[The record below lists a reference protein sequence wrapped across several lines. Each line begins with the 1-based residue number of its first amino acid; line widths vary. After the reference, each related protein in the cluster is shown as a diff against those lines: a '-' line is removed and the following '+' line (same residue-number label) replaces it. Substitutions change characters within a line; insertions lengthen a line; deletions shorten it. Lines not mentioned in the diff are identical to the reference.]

1 VSWQIDLVFNG
12 VIAIS
17 YFGIFAVILDGLR
30 RSRQLRSNRLGLATA
45 AIFFSCGM
53 GHFLHMD
60 HLLAPSFGWADASQM
75 RAGIDW
81 HLAVWDGVTAV
92 VAYTYWGLRKSYG
105 QLLLGPAIFDDIQR
119 GESERA
125 LRTAEQL
132 FRTAF
137 EHAPIGMA
145 LVGMDGGFKRVNR
158 SLCEIVGRDEE
169 NLLACTFQEI
179 THPDDLDA
187 DLDEF
192 RALIAGETSSYAI
205 EKRYIHATGR
215 FVWIELHVSLVC
227 DADGTPVHAV
237 SQIRDITAQKAA
249 EEHLG
254 RYLAVVEFAE
264 DAVVAT
270 DLDNRILTWNRGAE
284 RLYGYS
290 SEEAMA
296 ESIALL
302 QPADRVAEVETITG
316 EIAAGRTVERLET
329 RRRRQDGS
337 LVDVQ
342 ITVSPV
348 RDGAGRVVG
357 ASTIARDVTQAVHAE
372 RARTLLERDLAKA
385 HDRYAHVLAAAT
397 ECAIIGTDAK
407 GTVTVFNTGA
417 ERMLGYRARDLV
429 GRTPLV
435 DLHDGAELAARASE
449 LGIPPGF
456 EVLAATARE
465 GGAETREWTYVCKDG
480 SNVVVSVTVTAQ
492 RERGLMTGFLAIA
505 TDITD
510 VRRAERARREAE
522 ELFRGAFEHAPI
534 GVALVAADGPR
545 AGQIVRANHALAD
558 LVGGEPGTLAG
569 RALETLARAED
580 RVDLAATLARLL
592 DGAESV
598 HGEQRLI
605 AADGHDIWTLL
616 SGSLVQGSEGRG
628 RQAVIQVL
636 DISERKTFEGRLQH
650 LADHDALT
658 GLVNRRRFEHELDR
672 SLAHAERYG
681 SKGAVLLLDLD
692 GFKYINDALGHS
704 VGDELIM
711 RVAGIIRGSLRE
723 TDLVAR
729 LGGDEFAAILPEA
742 DAETAAAVAEKLLS
756 AIRRQGSVTTS
767 AQRQARVTT
776 SIGVTVFDG
785 TRGLTGEDLLVEA
798 DIAMYDAKDAGRDL
812 VKVYRDEERSRER
825 INVRATWLERLR
837 SAVADDRF
845 RLFAQPILSF
855 DGSGVPWHELLLRYL
870 DDNGDLVPPG
880 AFLPIAE
887 RFDLICEIDRWVLG
901 EAVRMLHEEH
911 AAGREV
917 ALAVNLSGRTMS
929 DPGLGEYL
937 ESLLA
942 ARPVPPGRLVIEVTE
957 TAAIVNIDRA
967 RRLAERLHTLG
978 CRFALDDFGAGFA
991 SFYYLKH
998 LAFDYLKIDGEFV
1011 RQLVHDPTDQLVIE
1025 AVVNIARGL
1034 GTRTVAEFVGDE
1046 PTVELLERLGVD
1058 FGQGYHLGM
1067 PVPVDAVLAC
1077 ERDRSRQTPSA

>member
-1 VSWQIDLVFNG
+1 VTWPIDPAVSG
-12 VIAIS
+12 VL
-17 YFGIFAVILDGLR
+17 AVASLGTLAAMRNGLR
-30 RSRQLRSNRLGLATA
+30 RSGQLRTNR
-45 AIFFSCGM
+45 
-53 GHFLHMD
+53 
-60 HLLAPSFGWADASQM
+60 
-75 RAGIDW
+75 
-81 HLAVWDGVTAV
+81 
-92 VAYTYWGLRKSYG
+92 
-105 QLLLGPAIFDDIQR
+105 DD
-119 GESERA
+119 SERA
-125 LRTAEQL
+125 LRNAEQL
-132 FRTAF
+132 FRAAF
-137 EHAPIGMA
+137 ENAAIGMA
-145 LVGMDGGFKRVNR
+145 LVGLDGSFKRVNR
-158 SLCEIVGRDEE
+158 ALCEIVGYDEDA
-169 NLLACTFQEI
+169 LLQRSFQDI
-179 THPDDLDA
+179 THPSDLDA
-187 DLDEF
+187 DLDHMRE
-192 RALIAGETSSYAI
+192 LLAGDVPSYSM
-205 EKRYIHATGR
+205 EKRYVRASGEL
-215 FVWIELHVSLVC
+215 VWIELHVSLAH
-227 DADGTPVHAV
+227 DDDGVPAHFV
-237 SQIRDITAQKAA
+237 SQIRDITSQKAA
-249 EEHLG
+249 EAHLG

-270 DLDNRILTWNRGAE
+270 DLDNNILTWNRGAE
-284 RLYGYS
+284 RLFGYS
-290 SEEAMA
+290 SEEMLQR
-296 ESIALL
+296 SIADL
-302 QPADRVAEVETITG
+302 QPADRVAEIHAVSD

-329 RRRRQDGS
+329 RRRRRDGS

-348 RDGAGRVVG
+348 RDGAGRVIG
-357 ASTIARDVTQAVHAE
+357 ASTIARDVTQAVLAE
-372 RARTLLERDLAKA
+372 RSRTLLERDLAKA

-397 ECAIIGTDAK
+397 ECAIIGTDSK

-429 GRTPLV
+429 GRASLTE
-435 DLHDGAELAARASE
+435 LHDASE
-449 LGIPPGF
+449 LDARAEALGIAAGF

-465 GGAETREWTYVCKDG
+465 GGAETREWTYVRQDA
-480 SNVVVSVTVTAQ
+480 SRVAVSVTVTAQ
-492 RERGLMTGFLAIA
+492 RERGVMTGFLAIA

-534 GVALVAADGPR
+534 GVALVAADGDE
-545 AGQIVRANHALAD
+545 AGTIVRANHALAD
-558 LVGGEPGTLAG
+558 LVGGEPGTLTG
-569 RALETLARAED
+569 RDLASLARAED
-580 RVDLAATLARLL
+580 RPELAATLARLL

-605 AADGHDIWTLL
+605 AADGHDVWTLL

-658 GLVNRRRFEHELDR
+658 GLVNRRRFEQELDR
-672 SLAHAERYG
+672 ALAHAERYG

-711 RVAGIIRGSLRE
+711 RVAGVLRGTLRE

-742 DAETAAAVAEKLLS
+742 DAETAAVVAEKLLS
-756 AIRRQGSVTTS
+756 AIRRQGTVTTS

-785 TRGLTGEDLLVEA
+785 SRGMTSEDLLIEA

-825 INVRATWLERLR
+825 INVRATWMERLR

-845 RLFAQPILSF
+845 RLFAQPIRSF
-855 DGSGVPWHELLLRYL
+855 DGSGVPWHELLLRYE
-870 DDNGDLVPPG
+870 DDNGDLIPPG

-887 RFDLICEIDRWVLG
+887 RFDLIAEIDRWVLR
-901 EAVRMLHEEH
+901 EAVRLLHEEH
-911 AAGREV
+911 AAGRDV
-917 ALAVNLSGRTMS
+917 ALAVNLSGRTMG
-929 DPGLGEYL
+929 DPGLGDYL
-937 ESLLA
+937 ESLLE
-942 ARPVPPGRLVIEVTE
+942 ARPIQPGRLVIEVTE

-967 RRLAERLHTLG
+967 RRLAERLHALG

-1046 PTVELLERLGVD
+1046 QTVDLLRRLGVD
-1058 FGQGYHLGM
+1058 FGQGFHLGM
-1067 PVPVDAVLAC
+1067 PGPVGDVLPGAR
-1077 ERDRSRQTPSA
+1077 EPAPGV

>member
-1 VSWQIDLVFNG
+1 VTWSIDLAMIG
-12 VIAIS
+12 VIAIACC
-17 YFGIFAVILDGLR
+17 GMFAVMLDALR
-30 RSRQLRSNRLGLATA
+30 RCGRQRVGPTVRDDA
-45 AIFFSCGM
+45 AG
-53 GHFLHMD
+53 
-60 HLLAPSFGWADASQM
+60 
-75 RAGIDW
+75 R
-81 HLAVWDGVTAV
+81 
-92 VAYTYWGLRKSYG
+92 
-105 QLLLGPAIFDDIQR
+105 
-119 GESERA
+119 SERA
-125 LRTAEQL
+125 LRNAEQL

-137 EHAPIGMA
+137 ENAPIGMA
-145 LVGMDGGFKRVNR
+145 LVGLDGRFKRVNR
-158 SLCEIVGRDEE
+158 SLCEIVGYDEAG
-169 NLLACTFQEI
+169 LLGLTFQDI

-187 DLDEF
+187 DLDRK
-192 RALIAGETSSYAI
+192 RALIAGETPSYAM
-205 EKRYIHATGR
+205 EKRYVHASGEL
-215 FVWIELHVSLVC
+215 VWIELHVSLAH
-227 DADGTPVHAV
+227 DENGEPLHLV
-237 SQIRDITAQKAA
+237 SQIRDISAQKAA
-249 EEHLG
+249 EAHLG
-254 RYLAVVEFAE
+254 RYQAVVEFAE
-264 DAVVAT
+264 DAVLAT
-270 DLDNRILTWNRGAE
+270 GLDNTILTWNRGAE
-284 RLYGYS
+284 RLFGYS
-290 SEEAMA
+290 SEETLQQ
-296 ESIALL
+296 SIALL
-302 QPADRVAEVETITG
+302 QPADRVAEVDAISS

-329 RRRRQDGS
+329 RRRRRDGS

-348 RDGAGRVVG
+348 RDPGGRVVG
-357 ASTIARDVTQAVHAE
+357 ASTIARDVTQAVLAE

-429 GRTPLV
+429 GRSSLV
-435 DLHDGAELAARASE
+435 ELHDASE
-449 LGIPPGF
+449 LGERAAALGIEAGF

-465 GGAETREWTYVCKDG
+465 GGAETREWTYVRKDATR
-480 SNVVVSVTVTAQ
+480 VAVSVTVTAQ

-534 GVALVAADGPR
+534 GVALVAADGAD
-545 AGQIVRANHALAD
+545 AGTIVRANTALAE
-558 LVGGEPGTLAG
+558 LVGGAPSTLAG
-569 RALETLARAED
+569 RDLASLARAED
-580 RVDLAATLARLL
+580 RTELTATLARML

-605 AADGHDIWTLL
+605 GADGHDVWTLL
-616 SGSLVQGSEGRG
+616 SGSLVQGPEGRG
-628 RQAVIQVL
+628 RQAVLQVL

-658 GLVNRRRFEHELDR
+658 GLVNRRRFEYELDR
-672 SLAHAERYG
+672 ALAHSSRYG

-711 RVAGIIRGSLRE
+711 RIAGILRGALRE

-729 LGGDEFAAILPEA
+729 IGGDEFAAILPEA
-742 DAETAAAVAEKLLS
+742 DAESAAIVAEKLLS

-785 TRGLTGEDLLVEA
+785 SRGLTGEDLLVEA
-798 DIAMYDAKDAGRDL
+798 DIAMYDAKDAGRDV

-825 INVRATWLERLR
+825 MNVRATWLERLR
-837 SAVADDRF
+837 SAVPDDRF

-855 DGSGVPWHELLLRYL
+855 DGTGVPWHELLLRYE

-887 RFDLICEIDRWVLG
+887 RFDLIAEIDRWVLG
-901 EAVRMLHEEH
+901 EAVRLLHEEH
-911 AAGREV
+911 SAGRDV
-917 ALAVNLSGRTMS
+917 ALAVNLSGRTMG

-937 ESLLA
+937 ETLIA
-942 ARPVPPGRLVIEVTE
+942 ARPIEPGRLVIEVTE

-967 RRLAERLHTLG
+967 RRLAERLHALG

-1011 RQLVHDPTDQLVIE
+1011 RQLVHDPTDPLVIE

-1046 PTVELLERLGVD
+1046 PTVELLRRLGVD
-1058 FGQGYHLGM
+1058 YGQGYHLGM
-1067 PVPVDAVLAC
+1067 PGPIGDVLPGA
-1077 ERDRSRQTPSA
+1077 RASARGS

>member
-1 VSWQIDLVFNG
+1 MNA
-12 VIAIS
+12 VIAAA
-17 YFGIFAVILDGLR
+17 YFGIFAVILNGLR
-30 RSRQLRSNRLGLATA
+30 RSGQLRSNRLGFATA

-53 GHFLHMD
+53 GHLLHVD
-60 HLLAPSFGWADASQM
+60 HLLAPSLGWAEAEQT

-81 HLAVWDGVTAV
+81 HLAVWDTVTAV
-92 VAYTYWGLRKSYG
+92 VAYTYWGLRKNYG
-105 QLLLGPAIFDDIQR
+105 QLLLGPAIFDDLAR
-119 GESERA
+119 DSSERA
-125 LRTAEQL
+125 LRNAEQL

-137 EHAPIGMA
+137 ENAPIGMA
-145 LVGMDGGFKRVNR
+145 LVGLDGSFKRVNR

-169 NLLACTFQEI
+169 ELLELTFQDI

-187 DLDEF
+187 DLEHL
-192 RALIAGETSSYAI
+192 RAVIAGETSSYAM

-215 FVWIELHVSLVC
+215 PVWTELHVSLVH
-227 DADGTPVHAV
+227 DDEGRPVHLV
-237 SQIRDITAQKAA
+237 SQIRDITSQKAA
-249 EEHLG
+249 EAHLG

-270 DLDNRILTWNRGAE
+270 ALDSAILTWNRGAE
-284 RLYGYS
+284 RLFGYS
-290 SEEAMA
+290 SDEMLTQ
-296 ESIALL
+296 SIALL
-302 QPADRVAEVETITG
+302 QPADRLSEIDAVTT

-329 RRRRQDGS
+329 RRRRRDGS

-348 RDGAGRVVG
+348 RDGAGHVVG
-357 ASTIARDVTQAVHAE
+357 ASTIARDVTQAVLAE
-372 RARTLLERDLAKA
+372 RSRTLLERDLAKA

-417 ERMLGYRARDLV
+417 ERMLGYSARDLV
-429 GRTPLV
+429 GRTTLV
-435 DLHDGAELAARASE
+435 ELHDPREIAERACALAI
-449 LGIPPGF
+449 GPGF
-456 EVLAATARE
+456 EVLAATARD
-465 GGAETREWTYVCKDG
+465 GGAETREWSYMRKDG
-480 SNVVVSVTVTAQ
+480 SRVAVSVTVTAQ

-510 VRRAERARREAE
+510 VKRAERARREAE

-534 GVALVAADGPR
+534 GVALVAADGPEV
-545 AGQIVRANHALAD
+545 GTILRANHALAD

-569 RALETLARAED
+569 RTLDSLARAED
-580 RVDLAATLARLL
+580 RGELATTLARLL

-672 SLAHAERYG
+672 ALAHAERYG

-711 RVAGIIRGSLRE
+711 RIAGVLRGALRE

-729 LGGDEFAAILPEA
+729 IGGDEFAAILPEA
-742 DAETAAAVAEKLLS
+742 DAEVAALVAEKLLS

-767 AQRQARVTT
+767 AERQARVTT

-785 TRGLTGEDLLVEA
+785 ARGLTGEDLLVEA

-837 SAVADDRF
+837 SAVSDDRF
-845 RLFAQPILSF
+845 RLFAQPIVSF
-855 DGSGVPWHELLLRYL
+855 DAGDDGPAVPWYELLLRYC

-887 RFDLICEIDRWVLG
+887 RFDLIGEIDRWVLA
-901 EAVRMLHEEH
+901 EAVRMLHDEH
-911 AAGREV
+911 AAGRDV

-942 ARPVPPGRLVIEVTE
+942 AWPVQPGRLVIEVTE

-967 RRLAERLHTLG
+967 RRLAERLHALG

-1046 PTVELLERLGVD
+1046 PTVELLQRLGVD
-1058 FGQGYHLGM
+1058 YGQGYHLGM
-1067 PVPVDAVLAC
+1067 PGPVGDVIA
-1077 ERDRSRQTPSA
+1077 SAREHTRGV

>member
-1 VSWQIDLVFNG
+1 VTLRIDPAL
-12 VIAIS
+12 I
-17 YFGIFAVILDGLR
+17 AVIT
-30 RSRQLRSNRLGLATA
+30 LACFGAFA
-45 AIFFSCGM
+45 AILC
-53 GHFLHMD
+53 
-60 HLLAPSFGWADASQM
+60 
-75 RAGIDW
+75 
-81 HLAVWDGVTAV
+81 V
-92 VAYTYWGLRKSYG
+92 LRKRHAE
-105 QLLLGPAIFDDIQR
+105 LLRGPAIVDDFAR
-119 GESERA
+119 GRSERA
-125 LRTAEQL
+125 LRNAEQL

-137 EHAPIGMA
+137 ENAPIGMA
-145 LVGMDGGFKRVNR
+145 LVDLDGRFMRVNR
-158 SLCEIVGRDEE
+158 SLCEIVGFEAAD
-169 NLLACTFQEI
+169 LLDCTFQEI

-187 DLDEF
+187 DLDHV
-192 RALIAGETSSYAI
+192 RALVAGETSSYSM
-205 EKRYIHATGR
+205 EKRYVHETGR
-215 FVWIELHVSLVC
+215 HVWSELHVSLVY
-227 DADGTPVHAV
+227 DEERRPVNFVA
-237 SQIRDITAQKAA
+237 QIRDITAQKAA

-284 RLYGYS
+284 NLFGYT
-290 SEEAMA
+290 SEETLQ

-302 QPADRVAEVETITG
+302 QPADRVGEVDAIGG

-329 RRRRQDGS
+329 RRRRRDGS

-348 RDGAGRVVG
+348 RDPSGRVVG

-372 RARTLLERDLAKA
+372 RARTLLERDLAMA

-397 ECAIIGTDAK
+397 ECAIIGTDAG
-407 GTVTVFNTGA
+407 GTITVFNTGA
-417 ERMLGYRARDLV
+417 EQMLGYKARELV
-429 GRTPLV
+429 GRATV
-435 DLHDGAELAARASE
+435 DTLHDPLELADRAAA
-449 LGIPPGF
+449 LGIAPGF
-456 EVLAATARE
+456 EVLATAARE
-465 GGAETREWTYVCKDG
+465 GGAETREWTYVRQDA
-480 SNVVVSVTVTAQ
+480 SRVAVSVTVTAQ

-510 VRRAERARREAE
+510 VKRAERARREAE
-522 ELFRGAFEHAPI
+522 ALFRGAFEHAPI
-534 GVALVAADGPR
+534 GVALVAAEGPDT
-545 AGQIVRANHALAD
+545 GMIVRANHALAV
-558 LVGGEPGTLAG
+558 LVGGAPSTLAG
-569 RALETLARAED
+569 RDLTSLARAED
-580 RVDLAATLARLL
+580 RRELAATLARLL

-605 AADGHDIWTLL
+605 AGDGHDVWTLL
-616 SGSLVQGSEGRG
+616 SGSLVQGSGGRG

-711 RVAGIIRGSLRE
+711 RIAGVIRGTLRE

-729 LGGDEFAAILPEA
+729 IGGDEFAAILPEA
-742 DAETAAAVAEKLLS
+742 DAETAAIVAEKLRS
-756 AIRRQGSVTTS
+756 AIRRQGIVTTS

-785 TRGLTGEDLLVEA
+785 ARGLTGEDLLVEA
-798 DIAMYDAKDAGRDL
+798 DIAMYDAKDAGRDV

-825 INVRATWLERLR
+825 INVRATWMERLR

-845 RLFAQPILSF
+845 RLFAQPIRSF
-855 DGSGVPWHELLLRYL
+855 DGSGVPWHELLLRYE
-870 DDNGDLVPPG
+870 DDNGDLIPPG

-887 RFDLICEIDRWVLG
+887 RFDLIAEIDRWVLR
-901 EAVRMLHEEH
+901 EAVRLLHEEH
-911 AAGREV
+911 AAGRDV
-917 ALAVNLSGRTMS
+917 ALAVNLSGRTMG
-929 DPGLGEYL
+929 DPGLGDYL
-937 ESLLA
+937 ESLLE
-942 ARPVPPGRLVIEVTE
+942 ARPIQPGRLVIEVTE

-967 RRLAERLHTLG
+967 RRLAERLHALG

-1046 PTVELLERLGVD
+1046 ETVDLLRRLGVD
-1058 FGQGYHLGM
+1058 YGQGYHLGHPL
-1067 PVPVDAVLAC
+1067 PVTDVIG
-1077 ERDRSRQTPSA
+1077 SAREDPAGV

>member
-1 VSWQIDLVFNG
+1 MAWRIDLVTNA
-12 VIAIS
+12 VIAVA
-17 YFGIFAVILDGLR
+17 YFGIFAVIFKGLR
-30 RSRQLRSNRLGLATA
+30 RSGQLHSNRLGLATA

-53 GHFLHMD
+53 GHLLHVD
-60 HLLAPSFGWADASQM
+60 HLVAPSFGWALASET
-75 RAGIDW
+75 RAGVDW
-81 HLAVWDGVTAV
+81 HLALWDGITAGVAVT
-92 VAYTYWGLRKSYG
+92 YFCLRKSYG
-105 QLLLGPAIFDDIQR
+105 QLLLGPAIFDDLAR
-119 GESERA
+119 GSGERA
-125 LRTAEQL
+125 LRNAEQL

-137 EHAPIGMA
+137 ENAPIGMA
-145 LVGMDGGFKRVNR
+145 LVGLDGRFKRVNR
-158 SLCEIVGRDEE
+158 SLCEIVGLDAAA
-169 NLLACTFQEI
+169 LLAHTFQEI

-187 DLDEF
+187 DLELL
-192 RALIAGETSSYAI
+192 RELIAGECPSYSI
-205 EKRYIHATGR
+205 EKRYVHSTGR
-215 FVWIELHVSLVC
+215 FVWIELHVSLVR
-227 DADGTPVHAV
+227 DEDGEPVHLV
-237 SQIRDITAQKAA
+237 SQIRDISSQKAA

-270 DLDNRILTWNRGAE
+270 DLEGRIMTWNRGAE
-284 RLYGYS
+284 RLYGYAS
-290 SEEAMA
+290 DAAMQQ
-296 ESIALL
+296 SIALL
-302 QPADRVAEVETITG
+302 QPADRVGEVDVING

-348 RDGAGRVVG
+348 RDRAGRVVG
-357 ASTIARDVTQAVHAE
+357 ASTIARDVTQAVLAE
-372 RARTLLERDLAKA
+372 RSRTLLERDLAKA

-397 ECAIIGTDAK
+397 ECAIIGTDSK
-407 GTVTVFNTGA
+407 GVVTVFNTGA

-429 GRTPLV
+429 GHATLEA
-435 DLHDGAELAARASE
+435 LHDAGEIAARARA
-449 LGIPPGF
+449 LGIGPGF

-465 GGAETREWTYVCKDG
+465 GGAETREWTYLRRDG
-480 SNVVVSVTVTAQ
+480 SHVAVSVTVTAQ

-510 VRRAERARREAE
+510 VKRAERARREAE

-534 GVALVAADGPR
+534 GVALVAADGAE
-545 AGQIVRANHALAD
+545 AGAIVRANHALAD
-558 LVGGEPGTLAG
+558 LVGGDPATLAG
-569 RALETLARAED
+569 RDLVALARQED
-580 RVDLAATLARLL
+580 RAELAATLARLL

-636 DISERKTFEGRLQH
+636 DITERKTFEGRLQH

-672 SLAHAERYG
+672 ALAHAERYG
-681 SKGAVLLLDLD
+681 SRGAVLLLDLD

-711 RVAGIIRGSLRE
+711 RIAGVIRGTLRE

-729 LGGDEFAAILPEA
+729 IGGDEFAAILPEA
-742 DAETAAAVAEKLLS
+742 DAQTAAVVAEKLLS
-756 AIRRQGSVTTS
+756 AIRRQGSVETS
-767 AQRQARVTT
+767 AKRQARVTT

-785 TRGLTGEDLLVEA
+785 VRGLTGEDLLVEA
-798 DIAMYDAKDAGRDL
+798 DIAMYDAKDAGRDG
-812 VKVYRDEERSRER
+812 VKVYSDEERSREQ

-845 RLFAQPILSF
+845 RLVAQPIVSL
-855 DGSGVPWHELLLRYL
+855 GEPGVPWLELLLRYE
-870 DDNGDLVPPG
+870 DDDGDLVPPG

-887 RFDLICEIDRWVLG
+887 RFDLICDIDRWVLR
-901 EAVRMLHEEH
+901 EAVRLLHDEH
-911 AAGREV
+911 AAGRDV
-917 ALAVNLSGRTMS
+917 SLAVNLSGRTMS

-942 ARPVPPGRLVIEVTE
+942 AQPIQPGRLVIEVTE

-967 RRLAERLHTLG
+967 RRLAERLHALG

-1011 RQLVHDPTDQLVIE
+1011 RQLVHDPTDQLVIQ

-1046 PTVELLERLGVD
+1046 PTVELLRSLGVD
-1058 FGQGYHLGM
+1058 YGQGYHLGM
-1067 PVPVDAVLAC
+1067 PTPIAQVLEAAAR
-1077 ERDRSRQTPSA
+1077 EGVSGL

>member
-1 VSWQIDLVFNG
+1 VAWRIDLAMNAL
-12 VIAIS
+12 IAVA

-30 RSRQLRSNRLGLATA
+30 RS
-45 AIFFSCGM
+45 AI
-53 GHFLHMD
+53 
-60 HLLAPSFGWADASQM
+60 
-75 RAGIDW
+75 
-81 HLAVWDGVTAV
+81 
-92 VAYTYWGLRKSYG
+92 VAIAYFRLRKSYG
-105 QLLLGPAIFDDIQR
+105 QLLLGPAIFDDLAR
-119 GESERA
+119 GSSERA

-137 EHAPIGMA
+137 ENAPIGMA
-145 LVGMDGGFKRVNR
+145 LVGLDGGFKRVNR
-158 SLCEIVGRDEE
+158 ALCEIVGLDEGY
-169 NLLACTFQEI
+169 LLTRTFQDI
-179 THPDDLDA
+179 SHPDDLAA
-187 DLDEF
+187 DLENI
-192 RALIAGETSSYAI
+192 RALLAGETTTYAM
-205 EKRYIHATGR
+205 EKRYLHAGGEV
-215 FVWIELHVSLVC
+215 VWTQLHVSLVR
-227 DADGTPVHAV
+227 DDDGAPVHFV
-237 SQIRDITAQKAA
+237 SQIRDISSQRTAEA
-249 EEHLG
+249 HLA
-254 RYLAVVEFAE
+254 RYRAVVEFAE

-270 DLDNRILTWNRGAE
+270 DLEGRILTWNRGAE
-284 RLYGYS
+284 RLFGHS
-290 SEEAMA
+290 SQEALR
-296 ESIALL
+296 ESLALL
-302 QPADRVAEVETITG
+302 QPADRVGEVDAINA
-316 EIAAGRTVERLET
+316 EIAAGRTIERLET
-329 RRRRQDGS
+329 RRRRRDGS

-357 ASTIARDVTQAVHAE
+357 ASTIARDVTQAVLAE
-372 RARTLLERDLAKA
+372 RSRTLLERDLAKA

-397 ECAIIGTDAK
+397 ECAIIGTDSK
-407 GTVTVFNTGA
+407 GTITVFNTGA
-417 ERMLGYRARDLV
+417 EQMLGYRARDLV
-429 GRTPLV
+429 GHATLV
-435 DLHDGAELAARASE
+435 ALHDEAELAERAQA
-449 LGIPPGF
+449 LRIDPGF
-456 EVLAATARE
+456 EVLVATARD
-465 GGAETREWTYVCKDG
+465 GGAETREWTYARKDG
-480 SNVVVSVTVTAQ
+480 SRVAVSVTVTAQ

-510 VRRAERARREAE
+510 VKRAEGARREAE
-522 ELFRGAFEHAPI
+522 ERFRGAFEHAPI
-534 GVALVAADGPR
+534 GVALVAADGPE
-545 AGQIVRANHALAD
+545 AGTIVRANRALED
-558 LVGGEPGTLAG
+558 LVGGDAATLAG
-569 RALETLARAED
+569 RDVASLARAED
-580 RVDLAATLARLL
+580 RAELAATIARLL

-616 SGSLVQGSEGRG
+616 SGSLVQGSAGRG

-658 GLVNRRRFEHELDR
+658 GLVNRRRFEDELDR

-681 SKGAVLLLDLD
+681 SKGAVILLDLD

-711 RVAGIIRGSLRE
+711 RIAGIIRGTLRE

-729 LGGDEFAAILPEA
+729 IGGDEFAAILPEA
-742 DAETAAAVAEKLLS
+742 DAASAAVVAEKLLS
-756 AIRRQGSVTTS
+756 AIRRQGVVTTS

-785 TRGLTGEDLLVEA
+785 SRGLTGEDLLVEA
-798 DIAMYDAKDAGRDL
+798 DIAMYDAKDAGRDV
-812 VKVYRDEERSRER
+812 VKVYDDEERSRER

-855 DGSGVPWHELLLRYL
+855 DGSGVPWHELLLRYE

-887 RFDLICEIDRWVLG
+887 RFDLIGEIDRWVLR
-901 EAVRMLHEEH
+901 EAVRMLHDEH
-911 AAGREV
+911 SAGRDI

-937 ESLLA
+937 ETLLA
-942 ARPVPPGRLVIEVTE
+942 ARPIEPGRLVIEVTE

-967 RRLAERLHTLG
+967 RRLAERLHALG

-1046 PTVELLERLGVD
+1046 PTVALLQRLGVD

-1067 PVPVDAVLAC
+1067 PVPVADILAS
-1077 ERDRSRQTPSA
+1077 ERDRVRPALG

>member
-1 VSWQIDLVFNG
+1 VTWRID
-12 VIAIS
+12 IRS
-17 YFGIFAVILDGLR
+17 KR
-30 RSRQLRSNRLGLATA
+30 RDR
-45 AIFFSCGM
+45 
-53 GHFLHMD
+53 
-60 HLLAPSFGWADASQM
+60 
-75 RAGIDW
+75 
-81 HLAVWDGVTAV
+81 
-92 VAYTYWGLRKSYG
+92 
-105 QLLLGPAIFDDIQR
+105 
-119 GESERA
+119 SERA
-125 LRTAEQL
+125 VRNAEQL

-137 EHAPIGMA
+137 ENAPIGMA
-145 LVGMDGGFKRVNR
+145 LVGLDGRFKRVNR
-158 SLCEIVGRDEE
+158 SLCEIVGYDESA
-169 NLLACTFQEI
+169 LLERTFQDI
-179 THPDDLDA
+179 THPADLDA
-187 DLDEF
+187 DLDQT
-192 RALIAGETSSYAI
+192 RALIAGELPSYTI
-205 EKRYIHATGR
+205 EKRYIHASGEP
-215 FVWIELHVSLVC
+215 VWIELHVSLAS
-227 DADGTPVHAV
+227 DEDGAPMHLV
-237 SQIRDITAQKAA
+237 SQIRDITSQKAA
-249 EEHLG
+249 EAHLG
-254 RYLAVVEFAE
+254 RYRAVVEFAE

-270 DLDNRILTWNRGAE
+270 DLDNGILTWNRGAE
-284 RLYGYS
+284 RLFGYCA
-290 SEEAMA
+290 EEILQR
-296 ESIALL
+296 SIAVL
-302 QPADRVAEVETITG
+302 QPADRVAEVEAIGG
-316 EIAAGRTVERLET
+316 EISAGRTVERLET
-329 RRRRQDGS
+329 RRRRRDGS

-357 ASTIARDVTQAVHAE
+357 ASTIARDVTQAVLAE

-429 GRTPLV
+429 GRTSLV
-435 DLHDGAELAARASE
+435 ELHDPRELADRALA
-449 LGIPPGF
+449 LGIEPGF
-456 EVLAATARE
+456 EVLAATARD
-465 GGAETREWTYVCKDG
+465 GGAETREWTYLRRDASRVP
-480 SNVVVSVTVTAQ
+480 VSVTVTAQ

-510 VRRAERARREAE
+510 VRRAESARREAE

-534 GVALVAADGPR
+534 GVALVAAEGPD
-545 AGQIVRANHALAD
+545 AGTIVRANHALAD
-558 LVGGEPGTLAG
+558 LVGGKPGTLTG
-569 RALETLARAED
+569 RDLASLARAED
-580 RVDLAATLARLL
+580 RSELAATLGRLL

-605 AADGHDIWTLL
+605 AADGHDVWTLL
-616 SGSLVQGSEGRG
+616 SGSLVQDSEGRG

-672 SLAHAERYG
+672 ALAHADRYG

-711 RVAGIIRGSLRE
+711 RIAGILRGTLRE

-729 LGGDEFAAILPEA
+729 IGGDEFAAILPEA
-742 DAETAAAVAEKLLS
+742 DASTAAIVAEKLLS

-855 DGSGVPWHELLLRYL
+855 DGTGVPWHELLLRYE

-887 RFDLICEIDRWVLG
+887 RFDLIAEIDRWVLG
-901 EAVRMLHEEH
+901 EAVRLLHDEH
-911 AAGREV
+911 AAGRDI
-917 ALAVNLSGRTMS
+917 ALAVNLSGRTMG

-942 ARPVPPGRLVIEVTE
+942 ARPIQAGRLVIEVTE

-967 RRLAERLHTLG
+967 RRLAERLHALG

-1034 GTRTVAEFVGDE
+1034 GTRTVAEFVGDQA
-1046 PTVELLERLGVD
+1046 TVELLRRLGVD
-1058 FGQGYHLGM
+1058 YGQGYHLGM
-1067 PVPVDAVLAC
+1067 PGPVGDVIA
-1077 ERDRSRQTPSA
+1077 SARHGAPGV

>member
-1 VSWQIDLVFNG
+1 
-12 VIAIS
+12 
-17 YFGIFAVILDGLR
+17 
-30 RSRQLRSNRLGLATA
+30 
-45 AIFFSCGM
+45 M
-53 GHFLHMD
+53 K
-60 HLLAPSFGWADASQM
+60 
-75 RAGIDW
+75 
-81 HLAVWDGVTAV
+81 AV
-92 VAYTYWGLRKSYG
+92 VGRLRKSCG
-105 QLLLGPAIFDDIQR
+105 RLPVGRAIVDEMSRNQ
-119 GESERA
+119 SEKA

-137 EHAPIGMA
+137 ENAPIGMA
-145 LVGMDGGFKRVNR
+145 LIGLDGRFKRVNR
-158 SLCEIVGRDEE
+158 SLCEIVGFDEAD
-169 NLLACTFQEI
+169 LLTRTFQEI

-187 DLDEF
+187 DIELL
-192 RALIAGETSSYAI
+192 RALIAGETPTYSM
-205 EKRYIHATGR
+205 EKRYVHATGR
-215 FVWIELHVSLVC
+215 LVWIELHVSLVC
-227 DADGTPVHAV
+227 DEEGEPVHLVA
-237 SQIRDITAQKAA
+237 QIRDITAQKAA

-270 DLDNRILTWNRGAE
+270 DLDGRILTWNRGAE
-284 RLYGYS
+284 RLYGFAS
-290 SEEAMA
+290 DDALQQ
-296 ESIALL
+296 SIALL
-302 QPADRVAEVETITG
+302 QPADRISEVDAING

-329 RRRRQDGS
+329 RRRRRDGS

-348 RDGAGRVVG
+348 RDSGGRVVG
-357 ASTIARDVTQAVHAE
+357 ASTIARDVTQAVLAE
-372 RARTLLERDLAKA
+372 RSRTLLERDLAKA

-429 GRTPLV
+429 GRTALI
-435 DLHDGAELAARASE
+435 DLHDAGELAERAQTLDME
-449 LGIPPGF
+449 PGF

-465 GGAETREWTYVCKDG
+465 GGAETREWTYVRKDA
-480 SNVVVSVTVTAQ
+480 SRVAVSVTVTAQ

-534 GVALVAADGPR
+534 GVALVAADGAE
-545 AGQIVRANHALAD
+545 AGSIVRANHALAD
-558 LVGGEPGTLAG
+558 LVGGEPHALAG
-569 RALETLARAED
+569 RDLASLARAED
-580 RVDLAATLARLL
+580 RDELAATIARLL

-605 AADGHDIWTLL
+605 AADGHEIWTLL
-616 SGSLVQGSEGRG
+616 SGSLVQGSQDRG

-672 SLAHAERYG
+672 AIAHAERYN
-681 SKGAVLLLDLD
+681 SRGAVLLLDLD

-711 RVAGIIRGSLRE
+711 RVAAILRGTLRE

-742 DAETAAAVAEKLLS
+742 DAETAAVVAEKLLS

-767 AQRQARVTT
+767 EQRQARVTT

-785 TRGLTGEDLLVEA
+785 GRGLTGEDLLVEA
-798 DIAMYDAKDAGRDL
+798 DIAMYDAKDAGRDG
-812 VKVYRDEERSRER
+812 VKIYRDEERSRER
-825 INVRATWLERLR
+825 MNVRATWLERLR
-837 SAVADDRF
+837 SAVADDRY
-845 RLFAQPILSF
+845 RLFAQQIMSL
-855 DGSGVPWHELLLRYL
+855 DGTGVPWFELLLRYQ

-887 RFDLICEIDRWVLG
+887 RFDLICEIDRWVLR
-901 EAVRMLHEEH
+901 EAVRLLHDEH
-911 AAGREV
+911 NAGRDV
-917 ALAVNLSGRTMS
+917 ALAVNLSGRTMG

-942 ARPVPPGRLVIEVTE
+942 ARPIQPGRLVIEVTE

-967 RRLAERLHTLG
+967 RRLAERLHALG

-1046 PTVELLERLGVD
+1046 PTVDLLRRLGVD
-1058 FGQGYHLGM
+1058 YGQGYHLAM
-1067 PVPVDAVLAC
+1067 PVAVGEVL
-1077 ERDRSRQTPSA
+1077 ESAQEQARGA

>member
-1 VSWQIDLVFNG
+1 VAWKIDLAMNAVLASACFA
-12 VIAIS
+12 IA
-17 YFGIFAVILDGLR
+17 AVILGGLR
-30 RSRQLRSNRLGLATA
+30 RCGQLRSNRIGLATA
-45 AIFFSCGM
+45 AIF
-53 GHFLHMD
+53 
-60 HLLAPSFGWADASQM
+60 
-75 RAGIDW
+75 
-81 HLAVWDGVTAV
+81 
-92 VAYTYWGLRKSYG
+92 
-105 QLLLGPAIFDDIQR
+105 DDISR
-119 GESERA
+119 GQSEKA

-137 EHAPIGMA
+137 ENAPIGMA
-145 LVGMDGGFKRVNR
+145 LVGLDGSFKRVNR
-158 SLCEIVGRDEE
+158 SLCEIVGRDEAQM
-169 NLLACTFQEI
+169 LTQTFQDL
-179 THPDDLDA
+179 THPEDLDA
-187 DLDEF
+187 DLEQL
-192 RALIAGETSSYAI
+192 RALIAGETTTYTM
-205 EKRYIHATGR
+205 EKRYVHASGE
-215 FVWIELHVSLVC
+215 FVWTELHVSLVR
-227 DADGTPVHAV
+227 DEEGVPVHLV
-237 SQIRDITAQKAA
+237 SQIRDITSQKAA

-270 DLDNRILTWNRGAE
+270 DLDGRILTWNRGAE
-284 RLYGYS
+284 RLYGYAS
-290 SEEAMA
+290 DDALQQ
-296 ESIALL
+296 SIALL
-302 QPADRVAEVETITG
+302 QPADRVTEVDAING

-329 RRRRQDGS
+329 RRRRRDGS

-348 RDGAGRVVG
+348 RDAGGRVVG
-357 ASTIARDVTQAVHAE
+357 ASTIARDVTQAVLAE
-372 RARTLLERDLAKA
+372 RSRTLLERDLAKA

-429 GRTPLV
+429 GRTALT
-435 DLHDGAELAARASE
+435 DLHDAGE
-449 LGIPPGF
+449 LGERADTLGIEPGF

-465 GGAETREWTYVCKDG
+465 GGAETREWTYVRKDA
-480 SNVVVSVTVTAQ
+480 SRVAVSVTVTAQ

-534 GVALVAADGPR
+534 GVALVAADGPD
-545 AGQIVRANHALAD
+545 AGAIVRANHALAD
-558 LVGGEPGTLAG
+558 LVGGEPHALAG
-569 RALETLARAED
+569 RDLASLARADD
-580 RVDLAATLARLL
+580 RHELAATLARLL

-605 AADGHDIWTLL
+605 AADGHEIWTLL

-636 DISERKTFEGRLQH
+636 DISDRKTFEGRLQH

-658 GLVNRRRFEHELDR
+658 GLVNRRSFEHELDR

-681 SKGAVLLLDLD
+681 SRGAVLLLDLD

-711 RVAGIIRGSLRE
+711 RVAGIIRGTLRE

-742 DAETAAAVAEKLLS
+742 DAETAAIVAEKLLS

-785 TRGLTGEDLLVEA
+785 SRGLTGEDLLVEA
-798 DIAMYDAKDAGRDL
+798 DIAMYDAKDAGRDG

-825 INVRATWLERLR
+825 MNIRATWLERLR

-855 DGSGVPWHELLLRYL
+855 DEEGVPWHELLLRYL

-887 RFDLICEIDRWVLG
+887 RFDIICEIDRWVLG
-901 EAVRMLHEEH
+901 EAVRMLHDEH
-911 AAGREV
+911 AAGRDV

-942 ARPVPPGRLVIEVTE
+942 TRPIQPGRLVIEVTE

-967 RRLAERLHTLG
+967 RRLAERLHALG

-1034 GTRTVAEFVGDE
+1034 GTRTVAEFVGDD
-1046 PTVELLERLGVD
+1046 PTVDLLRRLGVD
-1058 FGQGYHLGM
+1058 YGQGYHLGM
-1067 PVPVDAVLAC
+1067 PVAVGEVL
-1077 ERDRSRQTPSA
+1077 ESAREKAPRT